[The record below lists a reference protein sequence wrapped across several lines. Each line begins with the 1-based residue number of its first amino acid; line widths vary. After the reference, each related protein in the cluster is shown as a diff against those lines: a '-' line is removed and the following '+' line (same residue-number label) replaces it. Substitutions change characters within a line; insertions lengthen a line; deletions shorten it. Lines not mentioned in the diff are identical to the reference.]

1 MWVRKEASSQEL
13 GRCQRL
19 YFQNITNLTTLPLWS
34 RPDLCDQAHPSLPAS
49 FHHWPQSVLS
59 PAVKGPAGAM
69 LLTLELDQ
77 PASAHATRGFP
88 RQSKQN
94 PKSAWPSRLQA
105 RTLATTLE
113 LTVHSSP
120 SFSTVLPALSC
131 CSPSN
136 KTHRLLLQGLKRS
149 RCPLFRVL
157 APGHCM
163 AVHSPI
169 WVPAQPAPPQ
179 MSTSS
184 ETIAPH
190 PPPPAA

>member
-1 MWVRKEASSQEL
+1 MFRSAAVTLLPPVRAGNALLSCVGQEGSQL
-13 GRCQRL
+13 PGTRPLSRL

-94 PKSAWPSRLQA
+94 PKSA
-105 RTLATTLE
+105 
-113 LTVHSSP
+113 
-120 SFSTVLPALSC
+120 
-131 CSPSN
+131 
-136 KTHRLLLQGLKRS
+136 
-149 RCPLFRVL
+149 
-157 APGHCM
+157 
-163 AVHSPI
+163 
-169 WVPAQPAPPQ
+169 
-179 MSTSS
+179 
-184 ETIAPH
+184 
-190 PPPPAA
+190 